1 MTSNRVYGAWFAL
14 TILLA
19 LAAPLRATTI
29 VMPTDQELIAKSDVI
44 VRGTVVSSQPV
55 EVGSGIWTETI
66 LAVDETLKG
75 NVSSKVTIRE
85 VGGKIGDREVV
96 VFGSPDYTPGETVLA
111 FLWASPRGHF
121 QTMDLFVGKFSEEWT
136 IDGQRLWHRPMEVA
150 NTELLGHDFEPIEVT
165 EVQRDAAGFS
175 RFIRDRVAGRPGLD
189 NYGVASPALVR
200 NFQSNFA
207 LIAEPTIYRWFSFE
221 DGKTVEW
228 KGVGSQPG
236 YSDGGIA
243 EARTAMSSWT
253 GYSDANIRYAWGGMS
268 SSAPGGLEKANGIN
282 EVMFNDPLDEIA
294 GTWTGQGGV
303 VGRGGFNRISGSRS
317 WTSTFNASG
326 THTQRTW
333 TAYDIIEGNLVIQDG
348 ISPSTGISS
357 DRLAEILAHEFG
369 HTLGFGH
376 SADNKALMYATVT
389 GLGPSLRDDDR
400 LAARWLYPAKDGSG
414 TLEIPA
420 APSNLTVQALS
431 STTARLSW
439 KDNSGVETSQTIYGN
454 GGSGFVKAATVGA
467 NVTSADIGGLTSGK
481 SYSFRI
487 TASNS
492 AGESSPSNTASITM
506 PSDAVQAAFA
516 VSPTSGTAGS
526 TTFSFSDQS
535 SGPVATWQWNFGD
548 GTGSTAR
555 NPSKL
560 YQNAATYTV
569 SLTVRGSDGQQSTAS
584 RSVTVNA
591 PAPSVVA
598 AFDVSS
604 ATVVENE
611 QVSFYDRSSGSP
623 TWWQWNFGDGKTSAT
638 RNPVHAYA
646 KAGTY
651 TVTLTSGN
659 ASGSSSASRT
669 ISVSRAEIGFRSLI
683 PVSTTVQGVGG
694 TSWRTSL
701 TIFNASSFSVPVD
714 VVYLPAAGE
723 MTATRRVTLAAGR
736 SVSWNNVLGELFGMA
751 NGAGALHFE
760 TSSTSGTPDLR
771 ISSRT
776 YTEGT
781 SGTYGQFVGD
791 LRGHA
796 VAPRL
801 HLAGL
806 ANSGGF
812 RTNIGLVNRGSAAV
826 SPTLSLYASN
836 GSLLGRTTVALAP
849 GSFSQQSL
857 NNLFPVVASAP
868 QSEMSLE
875 VHSPVADA
883 VTAYASIIDN
893 ISHDPVF
900 VSARP
905 AESDREIYIGAVGR
919 TGGVSG
925 TYWRS
930 DVTLHNPGASSIF
943 ATVRFLRAGEDN
955 RSVAGRTISIG
966 ARNTR
971 TIGDIMSWLGAGE
984 GSGALQIVWT
994 GSSEGVVATSR
1005 TYTTRGSDGGT
1016 LGQAIG
1022 MTAAREFGDRAIVT
1036 GLASDSRFRTNLG
1049 LVNSGDS
1056 AIGVTLR
1063 LVAPDGRQLATAFV
1077 TVPARSQVQAA
1088 AANLFTSVSF
1098 ANLGNFTVVAETPA
1112 RTMYAYGSVID
1123 NQSGDP
1129 IFISGR

>member
-1 MTSNRVYGAWFAL
+1 MTSNRVYGTWSVL
-14 TILLA
+14 MIVLA
-19 LAAPLRATTI
+19 LAAPLTATTI
-29 VMPTDQELIAKSDVI
+29 VMPTDEQLIAKSPVI
-44 VRGTVVSSQPV
+44 VRGTVLSAEPV
-55 EVGSGIWTETI
+55 AVGSGIWTETI

-75 NVSSKVTIRE
+75 NVASEVTIRE

-96 VFGSPDYTPGETVLA
+96 VFGSPEYTPGETVLA
-111 FLWASPRGHF
+111 FLWPSPRGNF

-150 NTELLGHDFEPIEVT
+150 NTELLDRNFEPIEET
-165 EVQRDAAGFS
+165 DVQRDAAGFS
-175 RFIRDRVAGRPGLD
+175 RFIRDRVAGRPSQA
-189 NYGVASPALVR
+189 NYGIASPALVQ
-200 NFQSNFA
+200 NFQSNFE

-221 DGKTVEW
+221 DGKSVEW

-243 EARTAMSSWT
+243 ETRTAMSSWT
-253 GYSDANIRYAWGGMS
+253 GYTDADIRYTWGGLS
-268 SSAPGGLEKANGIN
+268 SSAPGGLDRANGIN

-294 GTWTGQGGV
+294 GSWTGQGGV

-317 WTSTFNASG
+317 WTSTFKADG

-348 ISPSTGISS
+348 VSPSTGISS
-357 DRLAEILAHEFG
+357 DRFAEILAHEFG

-376 SADNKALMYATVT
+376 STDNKALMYATVT
-389 GLGPSLRDDDR
+389 GLGPSLREDDR
-400 LAARWLYPAKDGSG
+400 LAARWLYPAKSGGG

-420 APSNLTVQALS
+420 APSNLSVQALS
-431 STTARLSW
+431 STTVRLTW
-439 KDNSGVETSQTIYGN
+439 KDNSAVETSQTIYVDT
-454 GGSGFVKAATVGA
+454 GSGFVKGATVGA
-467 NVTSADIGGLTSGK
+467 NVTTADIGGLTSGK
-481 SYSFRI
+481 SYAFRI

-506 PSDAVQAAFA
+506 PSDAVKAAFT

-535 SGPVATWQWNFGD
+535 TGPVATWQWSFGD

-555 NPSKL
+555 NPSKI
-560 YQNAATYTV
+560 YNNAGTYTV
-569 SLTVRGSDGQQSTAS
+569 TLTVKGSDGQQSTAS

-598 AFDVSS
+598 AFDLSS
-604 ATVVENE
+604 ATVTENE
-611 QVSFYDRSSGSP
+611 QVSFYDRSTGSP
-623 TWWQWNFGDGKTSAT
+623 TWWQWNFGDGKTSGT
-638 RNPVHAYA
+638 RNPVHAYG

-659 ASGSSSASRT
+659 ASGSSSASRA
-669 ISVSRAEIGFRSLI
+669 ISVSRADISFSSLI
-683 PVSTTVQGVGG
+683 PVSTSVQGVGG
-694 TSWRTSL
+694 TSWRTAL

-714 VVYLPAAGE
+714 VIYLPAAGE
-723 MTATRRVTLAAGR
+723 TTTARRVTLAAGR
-736 SVSWNNVLGELFGMA
+736 SASWTNVLGELFGLS
-751 NGAGALHFE
+751 NGAGALHFA
-760 TSSTSGTPDLR
+760 TSSSSGTPDLR

-776 YTEGT
+776 YTD
-781 SGTYGQFVGD
+781 SANGTYGQFVGD
-791 LRGHA
+791 IRGHA
-796 VAPRL
+796 VASRL

-812 RTNIGLVNRGSAAV
+812 RTNVGLVNRSAAAV

-836 GSLLGRTTVALAP
+836 GSLLGRTTIALAP
-849 GSFSQQSL
+849 GSFSQESL
-857 NNLFPVVASAP
+857 NNLFPVVASTP
-868 QSEMSLE
+868 QNEMSLE
-875 VHSPVADA
+875 IHSPVADA

-893 ISHDPVF
+893 ISQDPVF
-900 VSARP
+900 VPARA
-905 AESDREIYIGAVGR
+905 AESDREIYVAAVGR
-919 TGGVSG
+919 TGGASG

-955 RSVAGRTISIG
+955 RSVSGRTISIG

-984 GSGALQIVWT
+984 GTGALQIVWT
-994 GSSEGVVATSR
+994 GNSEGVVATSR
-1005 TYTTRGSDGGT
+1005 TYTTRGFDSGT

-1036 GLASDSRFRTNLG
+1036 GLTSDTRFRTNLG

-1063 LVAPDGRQLATAFV
+1063 LIAPDGRQLATAFA
-1077 TVPARSQVQAA
+1077 TVQARSQVQAA
-1088 AANLFTSVSF
+1088 AANLFPSVSF
-1098 ANLGNFTVVAETPA
+1098 ANLGSFTVVAETPV